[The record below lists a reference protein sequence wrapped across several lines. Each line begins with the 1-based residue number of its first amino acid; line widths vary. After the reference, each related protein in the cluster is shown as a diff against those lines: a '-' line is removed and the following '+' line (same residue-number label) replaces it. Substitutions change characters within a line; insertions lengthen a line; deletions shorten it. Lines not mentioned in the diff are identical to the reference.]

1 MEDEKML
8 LSSGI
13 YQKYFSDKQNK
24 KQKNPKTQ
32 TF

>member
-13 YQKYFSDKQNK
+13 YHKIFSDKQNK
-24 KQKNPKTQ
+24 KQKKTTQ